1 MTIWL
6 NALTALMKQPT
17 PANPAILITVAQVEG
32 SGPRAPGAKMVVT
45 SLAQFDTIGGGHLE
59 LCAIDIARQ
68 MLLETEADAFNLS
81 GERRLQRFSLGPSL
95 GQCCGGV
102 VHLAFERVD
111 ASDAEYFNYLQLRL
125 RKAEDSWRLVALD
138 CVDSVDSR
146 DSISSATA
154 PSLCDAAGQRLHG
167 PGMLPKLPALV
178 DGAML
183 LRDSVG
189 RRWLLDGCLAPRPQ
203 LFLFGAGH
211 VGAAIVRALADLPCR
226 ITWIDEREEMFPD
239 LQPANVVVEAT
250 DVPEAMVA
258 SAPAGA
264 SFLVMTHNHALDQ
277 RLSELILQ
285 REDVAWFGL
294 IGSKTKRMQFEH
306 RLAERGIAP
315 ERLAEMVCPIGIP
328 GIVGK
333 EPAVIAASVTAQL
346 LQVWECIGRAM
357 PPISV
362 ASVSS
367 VNSLTSVTSAPSDLS
382 PELNQRVPQ
391 KV

>member
-6 NALTALMKQPT
+6 NALTTLMKQPT
-17 PANPAILITVAQVEG
+17 AANPAILITVAQVEG

-68 MLLETEADAFNLS
+68 MLNEKSVGLSGSNLA

-111 ASDAEYFNYLQLRL
+111 ANAAEYFNYLQLRL

-138 CVDSVDSR
+138 CADTA
-146 DSISSATA
+146 IA
-154 PSLCDAAGQRLHG
+154 PSLCDADGRRLHG
-167 PGMLPKLPALV
+167 PGMLPTLPTLI
-178 DGAML
+178 DSAMVI
-183 LRDSVG
+183 RDAAG
-189 RRWLLDGCLAPRPQ
+189 QRWLLDGCLAPRPQ

-211 VGAAIVRALADLPCR
+211 VGAAIVRALSDLPCR

-239 LQPANVVVEAT
+239 LQPANVTIEAT
-250 DVPEAMVA
+250 DIPEALVA
-258 SAPAGA
+258 SAPPGV

-285 REDVAWFGL
+285 RDDIGWFGL

-306 RLAERGIAP
+306 RLQERGIAP
-315 ERLAEMVCPIGIP
+315 ERFAAMICPIGIQ

-346 LQVWECIGRAM
+346 LQVWERM
-357 PPISV
+357 
-362 ASVSS
+362 ASTSPVLPSRSS
-367 VNSLTSVTSAPSDLS
+367 ATAASLAANEEASIATGG
-382 PELNQRVPQ
+382 
-391 KV
+391 

>member
-1 MTIWL
+1 MTLWL
-6 NALTALMKQPT
+6 NALTTLMKQPT

-68 MLLETEADAFNLS
+68 MLLDAESDAFS
-81 GERRLQRFSLGPSL
+81 GAGERRLQRFSLGPSL

-111 ASDAEYFNYLQLRL
+111 ANAAEYFNYLQLRL
-125 RKAEDSWRLVALD
+125 SKAEDSWRLVALD
-138 CVDSVDSR
+138 CIGGADRVN
-146 DSISSATA
+146 SATA
-154 PSLCDAAGQRLHG
+154 PSLCDADGRRLHG
-167 PGMLPKLPALV
+167 PGMLPPLPALV
-178 DGAML
+178 GGAML
-183 LRDSVG
+183 IRDSAG
-189 RRWLLDGCLAPRPQ
+189 QRWLLDGCLAPRPQ

-239 LQPANVVVEAT
+239 LQPANVTIEAT
-250 DVPEAMVA
+250 DIPEAVVA

-285 REDVAWFGL
+285 RDDVGWFGL

-306 RLAERGIAP
+306 RLEERGIPP
-315 ERLAEMVCPIGIP
+315 ERLAEMVCPIGVP
-328 GIVGK
+328 GIIGK

-346 LQVWECIGRAM
+346 LQVWERIGRTSPVTPVLSATTD
-357 PPISV
+357 ISSMSITV
-362 ASVSS
+362 A
-367 VNSLTSVTSAPSDLS
+367 PCMFSDAGTL
-382 PELNQRVPQ
+382 L
-391 KV
+391 